1 MSGAIE
7 SNIGSEALFA
17 ALQRG
22 DSELSD
28 KINESGMNCVLLL
41 IKNVQEEAP
50 HITYNLWSSI
60 TWESNGLFSWIVYP
74 DEGIAPYALFVI
86 LEGVTRRYAGNP
98 FMDRGYARSE
108 SEIQDE
114 AQNLAQ
120 WVADLFN

>member
-22 DSELSD
+22 DSELPD
-28 KINESGMNCVLLL
+28 KMNETGMNCVFLV

-74 DEGIAPYALFVI
+74 DEGIAPYALKQ
-86 LEGVTRRYAGNP
+86 TQQSGNFLNTDDVLVFP
-98 FMDRGYARSE
+98 SK
-108 SEIQDE
+108 
-114 AQNLAQ
+114 L
-120 WVADLFN
+120 